1 MIRFVTAKNRSQ
13 HRALLDQMHRD
24 RKRVFVDWLKGDVP
38 VVGDMEIDQYDT
50 DDAIYIID
58 VDDAGDH
65 VASIR
70 LLPCSVPTLMAEHF
84 SDMVQS
90 PVPAD
95 DTAWEMTRLCANP
108 NVKDKLAQWTGRKNI
123 TVAAIE
129 FALVRNISQLIFVTH
144 SSWVPTILSVG
155 WDIELLGLP
164 RKD

>member
-24 RKRVFVDWLKGDVP
+24 RKRVFVDWLKWDVP

-70 LLPCSVPTLMAEHF
+70 L
-84 SDMVQS
+84 
-90 PVPAD
+90 
-95 DTAWEMTRLCANP
+95 
-108 NVKDKLAQWTGRKNI
+108 
-123 TVAAIE
+123 
-129 FALVRNISQLIFVTH
+129 
-144 SSWVPTILSVG
+144 
-155 WDIELLGLP
+155 
-164 RKD
+164 